1 MVQATEDLATKGQA
15 GPADR
20 LATADRQIA
29 KTKALIVHQEIL
41 VARLAALG
49 GGDVTTG
56 RQVLEEMR
64 RSSRELLAQR
74 RLLLQ
79 ERASASR

>member
-1 MVQATEDLATKGQA
+1 MMQATRELATKGQA
-15 GPADR
+15 APADR
-20 LATADRQIA
+20 LAAADRQIA
-29 KTKALIVHQEIL
+29 KTKALIVRQEIL